1 VKKGGRHIFLLLRNE
16 KYWQFLH
23 LLVPGYLIGAV
34 WYLRFYSSSLLARFY
49 RMALRQGQPPHTC
62 FYSNKCEW
70 SEAFLKELSATPY
83 KSEFHFVCIDTTP
96 RSQLPTWLKQ
106 VPTLLIKGADE
117 PVKVGGDVMNW
128 MYERKMGDTNRVS
141 PPSGNRGQSNSQ
153 NSNSGSGAGAEEP
166 EAWNISEMGGKL
178 SESYGNLINGSG
190 ASVESSSSKNFD
202 FAFLNGNAATGEKS
216 GQGMGM
222 SGQDGGGSK
231 KSKKEDLL
239 NKQLE
244 SYQRNRDIGI
254 PNLRPRQAPM

>member
-1 VKKGGRHIFLLLRNE
+1 
-16 KYWQFLH
+16 
-23 LLVPGYLIGAV
+23 
-34 WYLRFYSSSLLARFY
+34 
-49 RMALRQGQPPHTC
+49 MALRQGQPPHTC

-70 SEAFLKELSATPY
+70 SEAFLKELSTTPY

-141 PPSGNRGQSNSQ
+141 PPSGNRGQSNPQ
-153 NSNSGSGAGAEEP
+153 NSNSGSGAGAGVGEP

-202 FAFLNGNAATGEKS
+202 FAFLNGNAATGEKT